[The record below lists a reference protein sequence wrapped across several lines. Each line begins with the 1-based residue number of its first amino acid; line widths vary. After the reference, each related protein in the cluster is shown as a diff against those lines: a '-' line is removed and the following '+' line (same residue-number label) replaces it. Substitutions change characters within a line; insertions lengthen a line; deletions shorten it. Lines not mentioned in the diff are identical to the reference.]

1 MGTPAAIVGAL
12 ACVLSGVA
20 RADIDVVETTH
31 YQLYI
36 QDKAIPAPSSAL
48 VLEQAWPA
56 FAAFFLAEPELKEGE
71 RLVIKVFA
79 DKPRWRNGALG
90 DGGDIPA
97 GVDSVWLSRKNRTVY
112 LYPSTK
118 TEYVTRAH
126 VLYAACLQFHACSK
140 SKNMDLDTWYV
151 HGIAESLATHAWDG
165 KRLAL
170 GIAPRISVQDH
181 AASAL
186 KELGG
191 ERFGLDA
198 FSESRIQVPCIR
210 WSAVR
215 FALEGAGGKYKP
227 RFTKLALG
235 ARGSK
240 VSGEDFM
247 RSLGR
252 AENVSQE
259 FAAWLKSVQLP
270 FEAVRGDWEDWQDG
284 RIATRSPNGMISL
297 AGTRGDATYLR
308 LEYRR
313 AEANGGALGILL
325 AVDGPEDF
333 QACRI
338 QPPVFSLETYSSG
351 RLVAHDP
358 RKMSAFL
365 DESIVLEAHRSDH
378 EIRVVAGAEEF
389 GPFTVDKPRLGWVV
403 FGGSMVFDAV
413 EAR

>member
-1 MGTPAAIVGAL
+1 MRAL
-12 ACVLSGVA
+12 AGIVLACLASGFA
-20 RADIDVVETTH
+20 HAEIDVVETAH

-36 QDKAIPAPSSAL
+36 QDQAIPAASSAQ

-56 FAAFFLAEPELKEGE
+56 FAAFFLAEPELKDGE

-90 DGGDIPA
+90 DGGSIPA
-97 GVDSVWLSRKNRTVY
+97 GVDSVWLSRKNRAVY
-112 LYPSTK
+112 LYPSTT

-140 SKNMDLDTWYV
+140 PKNLDLDTWYV

-165 KRLAL
+165 ERLAL

-186 KELGG
+186 AALGG

-198 FSESRIQVPCIR
+198 FAESRIQVPCIR

-270 FEAVRGDWEDWQDG
+270 FEAVRGDWEDWQEG
-284 RIATRSPNGMISL
+284 RIATRSPSGMISL
-297 AGTRGDATYLR
+297 ARTRGDATSLR
-308 LEYRR
+308 LEFRR
-313 AEANGGALGILL
+313 SEANGGALGFLL
-325 AVDGPEDF
+325 AVEGPDDF

-338 QPPVFSLETYSSG
+338 QPPVFTLETYAGG
-351 RLVAHDP
+351 RLVSHEP
-358 RKMSAFL
+358 RKMHTFRG
-365 DESIVLEAHRSDH
+365 ESIALEARRSDH
-378 EIRVVAGAEEF
+378 EIRILADEEEF
-389 GPFTVDKPRLGWVV
+389 GPFSVGKPRLGWVV
-403 FGGSMVFDAV
+403 FGGSMLFDAV